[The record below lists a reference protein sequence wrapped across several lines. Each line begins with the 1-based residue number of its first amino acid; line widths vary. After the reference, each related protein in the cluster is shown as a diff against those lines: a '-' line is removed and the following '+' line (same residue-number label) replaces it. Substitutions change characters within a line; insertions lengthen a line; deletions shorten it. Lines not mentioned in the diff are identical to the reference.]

1 MKIMHKAIEE
11 FLEMRGV
18 KLLER
23 EMWGHRKDID
33 EYFTAPD
40 EAFKAIKS
48 MTKTST
54 PPEEIAKEVQQTA
67 KLGKELI

>member
-1 MKIMHKAIEE
+1 
-11 FLEMRGV
+11 MRGV

-23 EMWGHRKDID
+23 ETWGHRKKDID